1 MISLNLGDIVWYGKV
16 FISKKYLV
24 KMEFILSNILFIF
37 ELFLEKK
44 LLIKMNNVKIEKK
57 FI

>member
-1 MISLNLGDIVWYGKV
+1 
-16 FISKKYLV
+16 
-24 KMEFILSNILFIF
+24 MEFILSNILFQF

-57 FI
+57 IYIMMGKVERSYS